1 MMIDFIAFN
10 VIMIVSRGQAGKG
23 EWREHSG
30 ENLLSSD
37 RTHPKQVRDQCL
49 LITFNVHISRFIIF
63 FYFYFFFLYLFC
75 SEDILEL
82 SIMPKDEDVLQLV
95 SVSII
100 FLLFSLLSCFSPCYK
115 VQPLQLARLLT
126 LQHKMC
132 ISVVTVVVSY

>member
-1 MMIDFIAFN
+1 MMIDFIDFN

-49 LITFNVHISRFIIF
+49 LITCSHLT
-63 FYFYFFFLYLFC
+63 FYYIFFFLYFFLISFC

>member
-1 MMIDFIAFN
+1 MMIDFIDFN

-49 LITFNVHISRFIIF
+49 LITFNVHISRFIIYIF
-63 FYFYFFFLYLFC
+63 FYFFFISFC

-126 LQHKMC
+126 LQHEMC
-132 ISVVTVVVSY
+132 ISVVTIVVSY